1 MNYSELLR
9 FAAFALLSYLIG
21 SIPFAWLAGKLF
33 KKGDIRK
40 KGTGNVGGGN
50 TILVIGKFVGIVV
63 LILDILKG
71 YAAAWLGLY
80 FFNSTFALMVFGL
93 AAIIGHCNSIFLNFT
108 GGKGV
113 AVLLGIY
120 AVIDFKIF
128 LLMYFMW
135 VALVLITKYSSIST
149 FIVCTIYPFVLSYL
163 QKDFYYV
170 LYSILAAII
179 IAINHRDNIANFIA
193 GKEKTTTEEFAA
205 HRKKLKK

>member
-1 MNYSELLR
+1 MNWLELVKFIGFVIL
-9 FAAFALLSYLIG
+9 AYLIG

-50 TILVIGKFVGIVV
+50 AMLVVGRFAGAIV

-71 YAAAWLGLY
+71 SLAAWLGLH
-80 FFNSTFALMVFGL
+80 FFHSTFALMIFGL

-113 AVLLGIY
+113 SVILGVY

-128 LLMYFMW
+128 LLIYFIWGAM
-135 VALVLITKYSSIST
+135 VLITKYSSIST
-149 FIVCTIYPFVLSYL
+149 FIAGVIYPFILAYL

-170 LYSILAAII
+170 FYSILAAII
-179 IAINHRDNIANFIA
+179 ITINHRDHIADFIS
-193 GKEKTTTEEFAA
+193 GKEKTTAEEYAM
-205 HRKKLKK
+205 HRKRLKK